1 MRYDTRYR
9 SRSSLFYSSFPNG
22 VYWLIAA
29 NVAVYLVYFFGSF
42 FQGDEI
48 FRGLKLVP
56 RDVIRGAIWQPVT
69 YLFLHSLSGPGHI
82 LFNMLGLW
90 MFGAPIEQTWGTKR
104 FVQYYFLCGV
114 GAGFCVVVA
123 NLLFGN
129 PNVAVLGNKGVPI
142 PKIPRGNFR
151 ILEDNVPQT
160 VTQFSMGQAPMTVS
174 LVIEFSNR
182 FQSYW
187 GQGWYETLSA
197 AYGFT
202 QTLRPDDYIAIIAYD
217 LRTEILA
224 DFTND
229 KSKIQEAMSRLR
241 IPGFSESNM
250 FDAITDTADRMT
262 KIEGRKA
269 IVLITSGID
278 TFSKLTYDKTRKS
291 LQESGIPVYSIG
303 ILQLARQMAE
313 ARGGN
318 MIDFLQGD
326 NELRTFAKET
336 GGQAFFPRFMAEMP
350 NAFYA
355 INQAL
360 RNQYSLGYS
369 PTNQARDGKFR
380 KLTVQLVNPA
390 TNEPLKVTDEKGK
403 PIKYQ
408 IIAKAG
414 YKAPLPVE

>member
-1 MRYDTRYR
+1 MKKWIVG
-9 SRSSLFYSSFPNG
+9 S
-22 VYWLIAA
+22 VAA
-29 NVAVYLVYFFGSF
+29 
-42 FQGDEI
+42 
-48 FRGLKLVP
+48 
-56 RDVIRGAIWQPVT
+56 
-69 YLFLHSLSGPGHI
+69 
-82 LFNMLGLW
+82 LGLIVGVW
-90 MFGAPIEQTWGTKR
+90 AQEGPLQQGSETVAKPRKKADSAKPAERDSGDLPKIPSKLTPKDKDQTGGDVSFKAETNI
-104 FVQYYFLCGV
+104 V
-114 GAGFCVVVA
+114 
-123 NLLFGN
+123 NLD
-129 PNVAVLGNKGVPI
+129 VAVLDNKGNPI
-142 PKIPRGNFR
+142 PKIPRGYFR

-160 VTQFSMGQAPMTVS
+160 VTQFSIGEAPMTVA

-250 FDAITDTADRMT
+250 FDAITDTADRMN

-291 LQESGIPVYSIG
+291 LQESGVPVYSIG

-360 RNQYSLGYS
+360 RNEYSLGYS

-380 KLTVQLVNPA
+380 KLTVQLVNPS
-390 TNEPLKVTDEKGK
+390 TNEPLKITDEKGK
-403 PIKYQ
+403 PMKYQ
-408 IIAKAG
+408 IVAKAG

>member
-1 MRYDTRYR
+1 MKNLLAA
-9 SRSSLFYSSFPNG
+9 SAAALGLIVGVAWAQEGPAQQSSET
-22 VYWLIAA
+22 
-29 NVAVYLVYFFGSF
+29 VA
-42 FQGDEI
+42 
-48 FRGLKLVP
+48 KP
-56 RDVIRGAIWQPVT
+56 RKKADP
-69 YLFLHSLSGPGHI
+69 SKPGHPSDTDP
-82 LFNMLGLW
+82 G
-90 MFGAPIEQTWGTKR
+90 
-104 FVQYYFLCGV
+104 
-114 GAGFCVVVA
+114 
-123 NLLFGN
+123 NL
-129 PNVAVLGNKGVPI
+129 
-142 PKIPRGNFR
+142 PKIPSKLSPKVKDEAGTDVSFRAETNIVNVDVAILDNRGNPIPRIPQGNFR

-160 VTQFSMGQAPMTVS
+160 VTQFATGQAPMTVA

-229 KSKIQEAMSRLR
+229 KGKISEAMQRLR

-269 IVLITSGID
+269 ILLITSGID
-278 TFSKLTYDKTRKS
+278 TFSRLTYDKTRKS

-303 ILQLARQMAE
+303 ILQLARQMQE

-350 NAFYA
+350 NAFFA

-380 KLTVQLVNPA
+380 KITVQLVNPA
-390 TNEPLKVTDEKGK
+390 TNEALRVTDEKGK

-408 IIAKAG
+408 VIAKAG

>member
-1 MRYDTRYR
+1 MK
-9 SRSSLFYSSFPNG
+9 N
-22 VYWLIAA
+22 WMAA
-29 NVAVYLVYFFGSF
+29 SVAVFGLIV
-42 FQGDEI
+42 G
-48 FRGLKLVP
+48 
-56 RDVIRGAIWQPVT
+56 
-69 YLFLHSLSGPGHI
+69 LSGQEGPGQQ
-82 LFNMLGLW
+82 GSETV
-90 MFGAPIEQTWGTKR
+90 AKPRKKADSSKPADTDP
-104 FVQYYFLCGV
+104 
-114 GAGFCVVVA
+114 A
-123 NLLFGN
+123 NLPKIPSKLTPKTKDEASGDVNFKVDTSIVN
-129 PNVAVLGNKGVPI
+129 VDVAVLDNKGNPI
-142 PKIPRGNFR
+142 PKIPQGNFR

-160 VTQFSMGQAPMTVS
+160 VTQYSVGQAPMTVA
-174 LVIEFSNR
+174 LVVEFSNR
-182 FQSYW
+182 YQSYW

-229 KSKIQEAMSRLR
+229 KSKISEAMSRLR

-291 LQESGIPVYSIG
+291 LQESGIPIYSIG

-360 RNQYSLGYS
+360 RNQYQLGYS

-380 KLTVQLVNPA
+380 KITVQLVNPA
-390 TNEPLKVTDEKGK
+390 TNEPLKVMDEKGK

-408 IIAKAG
+408 IVAKAG